1 MNFPFSCIIRFVHV
15 LGQVEL
21 DKFLDCRASCVDNVG
36 LAVLLE
42 EDGHNNNCLTSFIP
56 AGRTSEKLRR
66 CPICHKKMEKVYF
79 GDDQSVIVD
88 RCGKEHGIWFDRGEL
103 NSIIELATGGESPVI
118 GLLSDM
124 FGKTVIE

>member
-1 MNFPFSCIIRFVHV
+1 MIV
-15 LGQVEL
+15 LELEQVEI
-21 DKFLDCRASCVDNVG
+21 DHCLDCTGIWLDSG
-36 LAVLLE
+36 ELELLLE
-42 EDGHNNNCLTSFIP
+42 DKEHTNNYLTSFKP